1 MNYKVLV
8 YHNTNLGDIIQTIAL
23 TRFLEP
29 TIGVIRDRETTIP
42 GPSIIN
48 GFISRNTK
56 CGECLF
62 AGVHVG
68 TSYRRLIR
76 WLRESKYII
85 GARDPASH
93 QIITGWG
100 LKSEMI
106 GCASLTFDTYTGS
119 RSNIYS
125 VDYNGPGIKLTH
137 NISKSMPIVE
147 QWNEAMRLLDL
158 YRTAEAVY
166 TTRLHVALP
175 CLAFGTPVYLD
186 DSKAFRPERLSLLK
200 YMGIPT
206 NQLVIADISKYKDN
220 YLRFLYNN
228 AKCIEKHD
236 PIMPS

>member
-8 YHNTNLGDIIQTIAL
+8 YRNTNLGDIIQTIAL

-29 TIGVIRDRETTIP
+29 TIGVVRDKETTIP

-62 AGVHVG
+62 AGVHFG
-68 TSYRRLIR
+68 TNYRRLIR
-76 WLRESKYII
+76 WLKESKYVV
-85 GARDPASH
+85 GTRDPFSD
-93 QIITGWG
+93 QIATQWG

-106 GCASLTFDTYTGS
+106 GCATLTFDRYNGP
-119 RSNIYS
+119 RSGIYS
-125 VDYNGPGIKLTH
+125 VDYNGPGVKLTH
-137 NISKSMPIVE
+137 NISKSMPAVE
-147 QWNEAMRLLDL
+147 QWNEAIRLLGL
-158 YRTAEAVY
+158 YSKAEAVY

-186 DSKAFRPERLSLLK
+186 DSKVFRPERLSLLK
-200 YMGIPT
+200 YMNIPT
-206 NQLVIADISKYKDN
+206 NQLITVDISKYKDN